1 MPIENLRVFVD
12 LINFLRFRVQTM
24 CPLKDLGTRMKQDL
38 RTLQFK
44 LEFIKDDL

>member
-1 MPIENLRVFVD
+1 MPIQKEMIFAY